1 MRAARFGAILLL
13 GALLPRAA
21 FSATAKSA
29 AVPAVVPV
37 VASTAAVVLEGKT
50 ILVVQDRMFS
60 LSAEE
65 RAERAGKRIHTAAR
79 NASLDPA
86 DIRVTEGEGISEI
99 AWGETVLLAVTESDA
114 KAAGVNRAELAETR
128 ANSIRRAV
136 VEFRGVY
143 GVRAFVTGAGF
154 ALLLTALVLLAFMSL
169 NAGYDR
175 YAPVLDRWAE
185 SHLPGLRIQSIEF
198 VPAKQMAA
206 ALSTLVYA
214 SYIAAAG
221 LLLYLYL
228 PAVLGLFPWT
238 QGASQKL
245 FSYVLSPVR
254 SVLSA
259 IVHYIPNLIFI
270 VVIIAFFHYALRALH
285 VVFREISRGRLRF
298 SGFHPEWA
306 EPTFQIARFLSWA
319 FALVVIFPYLPGS
332 SSPAFQGVSV
342 FMGLLLSLGSGSA
355 VANAVAGVIITYMRP
370 FRIGDRVKISDT
382 TGDVVERTILVTRIR
397 TIKNVE
403 VTIPNAL
410 ALSAHIIN
418 YSALAEERGLIVH
431 TSVTIGYDAPWPKVH
446 ELLIAAA
453 GDTEGLE
460 KDPKP
465 FVLQTALGDFSV
477 CYEIN
482 AYTHEP
488 QRMAGLLSGLHA
500 HIQDRFNAAGI
511 EIMSPVFEVRRD
523 GPASTVVP
531 RAPKAA

>member
-1 MRAARFGAILLL
+1 MNAVRFGALLL
-13 GALLPRAA
+13 LFAALPRAA
-21 FSATAKSA
+21 SA
-29 AVPAVVPV
+29 AAPAVSRAAEPAAVSTAPV
-37 VASTAAVVLEGKT
+37 VLQGKT
-50 ILVVQDRMFS
+50 VLVVQDRMFS

-65 RAERAGKRIHTAAR
+65 RAERAAAR
-79 NASLDPA
+79 IRKAARDASLDPSG
-86 DIRVTEGEGISEI
+86 IRVTEGEGVSEI
-99 AWGETVLLAVTESDA
+99 SWGETVLLAVTERDA
-114 KAAGVNRAELAETR
+114 KAAGLPRAALAAARAEL
-128 ANSIRRAV
+128 IRKAV
-136 VEFRGVY
+136 VDYRGVY
-143 GVRAFVTGAGF
+143 GVRALATAAGL
-154 ALLLTALVLLAFMSL
+154 ALLLTGLVLLAFKSL

-175 YAPVLDRWAE
+175 YAPVLDRWAQ

-198 VPAKQMAA
+198 VPARQMAA
-206 ALSTLVYA
+206 ALSSLVYA
-214 SYIAAAG
+214 GYVAAAG

-245 FSYVLSPVR
+245 ISYVLTPVR

-259 IVHYIPNLIFI
+259 VVHYIPNLIFI
-270 VVIIAFFHYALRALH
+270 AVIVVFFHYALRALH
-285 VVFREISRGRLRF
+285 VVFREVSRERLRF
-298 SGFHPEWA
+298 PGFHPEWA

-370 FRIGDRVKISDT
+370 FRLGDRVKIADT

-410 ALSAHIIN
+410 ALSAHIVN
-418 YSALAEERGLIVH
+418 YSAAAEDRGLILH

-477 CYEIN
+477 SYEIN
-482 AYTHEP
+482 AYTHQP
-488 QRMAGLLSGLHA
+488 QRMAALLSSLHA

-523 GPASTVVP
+523 GPASTLRP
-531 RAPKAA
+531 GAPKAS